1 MNKISLGTAQF
12 GMNYGINNKGG
23 KIPKAEV
30 FDILS
35 KAIEFGIDTIDT
47 AYDYGEGERVIGEF
61 LKAVRYKFKIIS
73 KLPECKCDRV
83 KEIFQSSLNNLGLCT
98 IYGYLMHSFDSYKRD
113 AGIWNELE
121 KLKDAGKVE
130 KIGFSLYYPGELEYL
145 LERGVYFDVVQV
157 PFSIFDQRFEP
168 FFLKLRQKN
177 IEIHIRSVFLQGLIF
192 KKSDELDSRFLK
204 IKPKIVILQ
213 DISEELNLP
222 VSVLCLGFVLLNN
235 VDKVIIGVDNKE
247 NLIDSMTKL
256 KYAGR
261 VNRIYERLKELKEDD
276 ENIILPI
283 NWK

>member
-12 GMNYGINNKGG
+12 GLNYGVNNQRG
-23 KIPKAEV
+23 KIPEAEV
-30 FDILS
+30 FDILN
-35 KAIEFGIDTIDT
+35 KAIEFGIDTIDA
-47 AYDYGEGERVIGEF
+47 AYGYGESERVIGKF
-61 LKAVRYKFKIIS
+61 LKDTRHKFKIIS

-98 IYGYLMHSFDSYKRD
+98 IYGYLIHSFNSYKRD
-113 AGIWNELE
+113 TGVWSELE
-121 KLKDAGKVE
+121 KLKNAGKVE

-145 LERGVYFDVVQV
+145 LENEVYFDIVQV
-157 PFSIFDQRFEP
+157 PFSVFDQRFEP
-168 FFLKLRQKN
+168 FFLELRKKN
-177 IEIHIRSVFLQGLIF
+177 IEVHIRSVFLQGLVF
-192 KKSDELDSRFLK
+192 KKSGELDSGFLK
-204 IKPKIVILQ
+204 IRPKIVILR
-213 DISEELNLP
+213 DLSEELNLP
-222 VSVLCLGFVLLNN
+222 LSVLCLGFVLLNN
-235 VDKVIIGVDNKE
+235 VDKVIVGVDNKE